1 MNLPNKLSLLRI
13 CLIPVMVVLVTIGGT
28 PYVQIGAVIFMIAS
42 ITDYFDGKIARK
54 QNLITDFG
62 RFVDPLADK
71 LLVLSALILLC
82 AAGQIPAWVVI
93 IILCRELAIDGLRM
107 IAVRNGTVIAAGKLG
122 KLKTASQMLYIL
134 LLMFFQLSAWSNI
147 LTILLTLWV
156 AGITIASGVDYFLHY
171 GKELVKEGL

>member
-13 CLIPVMVVLVTIGGT
+13 CLIPVMVILFSIGGT
-28 PYVQIGAVIFMIAS
+28 IYMRLSAIVFLIAS
-42 ITDYFDGKIARK
+42 VTDYFDGHIARK
-54 QNLITDFG
+54 QNIVTDFG

-82 AAGQIPAWVVI
+82 SSSQVPAWVVI
-93 IILCRELAIDGLRM
+93 TILARELAIDGLRM
-107 IAVRNGTVIAAGKLG
+107 IVVRKGTVIAAGKLG

-134 LLMFFQLSAWSNI
+134 VLMFFQLSSWSNVFTI
-147 LTILLTLWV
+147 VLTIWIV
-156 AGITIASGVDYFLHY
+156 AITIASGADYFRHY

>member
-1 MNLPNKLSLLRI
+1 
-13 CLIPVMVVLVTIGGT
+13 
-28 PYVQIGAVIFMIAS
+28 
-42 ITDYFDGKIARK
+42 
-54 QNLITDFG
+54 
-62 RFVDPLADK
+62 
-71 LLVLSALILLC
+71 
-82 AAGQIPAWVVI
+82 
-93 IILCRELAIDGLRM
+93 M

-122 KLKTASQMLYIL
+122 KLKTASQMFYIL